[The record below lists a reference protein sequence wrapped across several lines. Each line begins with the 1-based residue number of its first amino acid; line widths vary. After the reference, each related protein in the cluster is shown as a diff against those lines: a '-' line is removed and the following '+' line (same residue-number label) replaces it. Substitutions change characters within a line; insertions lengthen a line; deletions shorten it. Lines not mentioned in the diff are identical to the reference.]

1 MRLITWNVLHRI
13 HAQNWDEAAVLAA
26 FPDESARL
34 DAILRRIEGWMS
46 GSQETCVALQ
56 EVSGDLLERLRARF
70 PEAVHSFQ
78 YQELPRLRR
87 EGPSSLRDPSQHL
100 VTVLPEARALVGE
113 DFSDGG
119 GYGFLAVQRGALRIV
134 NTHVRF
140 GLPGGPQ
147 ILRLREVA
155 GPGPAAVCGDFNRG
169 EASALED
176 LGPGYEAASAH
187 RSVDFERRLGIDHVF
202 VRGLCGVPLAL
213 LAPGPESDH
222 PPVAA
227 RLTPPGA

>member
-13 HAQNWDEAAVLAA
+13 HAENWDEAAVLAA
-26 FPDESARL
+26 FPDEAVRL
-34 DAILRRIEGWMS
+34 DAILRRIEAWMS
-46 GSQETCVALQ
+46 ASPDTCVALQ
-56 EVSGDLLERLRARF
+56 EVSGDLLARLRARF
-70 PEAVHSFQ
+70 PEAVHAFQ
-78 YQELPRLRR
+78 YEELPRLRTP
-87 EGPSSLRDPSQHL
+87 GPDPLMDPSQHL
-100 VTVLPEARALVGE
+100 VTLWTGATTLGGE

-119 GYGFLAVQRGALRIV
+119 GYGFLVVQRGALRVV

-140 GLPGGPQ
+140 GPPGGPQ
-147 ILRLREVA
+147 VARLREVA
-155 GPGPAAVCGDFNRG
+155 GPGSTVVCGDFNRG

-187 RSVDFERRLGIDHVF
+187 RSVDFERREGIDHVF
-202 VRGLCGVPLAL
+202 VRNLSGVPLL
-213 LAPGPESDH
+213 LAAAGAESDH